1 MSNNRIYYASQVA
14 QLRPCSSDGSLITD
28 WWYTPL
34 GMQSVSMA
42 TNFSRE
48 QTFQLGTVEI
58 YENVETVPEVEV
70 TLNKIIDASSPLYLM
85 AMGGGGGIGSA
96 KDKNIVELSNNR
108 VHFRLGIYDDNKQF
122 SQDSATSFV
131 VCTGMYLSNFTY
143 TFPVD
148 GNATEQVTL
157 VGNHKKWNRNY
168 DGVNTGGVDV
178 VDTFSPGKE
187 LADNFT
193 PSTSSGILRRQY
205 FDITNSV
212 LPTGNGGIGGPSN
225 GTKLP
230 HLQNITISS
239 NLGRESINQLGKFG
253 PYCRY
258 ATFPVEVTSEFEM
271 IAQDGDGI
279 DFKDFS
285 GEDFCGTSK
294 TNIAYKT
301 IRLSVC
307 DAIATNASNGLR
319 FDLGTK
325 NTLTAVNYAGGDT
338 GGGNATITYS
348 FRNFND
354 FVISASGYYAQAVT
368 VPDDGGGSV
377 TFQAIKTPAPVSTIN
392 SNLDYNTGDTN
403 NV

>member
-1 MSNNRIYYASQVA
+1 
-14 QLRPCSSDGSLITD
+14 
-28 WWYTPL
+28 
-34 GMQSVSMA
+34 
-42 TNFSRE
+42 
-48 QTFQLGTVEI
+48 
-58 YENVETVPEVEV
+58 
-70 TLNKIIDASSPLYLM
+70 M
-85 AMGGGGGIGSA
+85 AMGGGGGIGGA
-96 KDKNIVELSNNR
+96 NGGGIVQLSNNR
-108 VHFRLGIYDDNKQF
+108 VHFRLGIYADNKQF
-122 SQDSATSFV
+122 AQDTADSYV

-157 VGNHKKWNRNY
+157 VGNSKKWNSTY

-178 VDTFSPGKE
+178 VDTFSPGKT
-187 LADNFT
+187 LSDNFT
-193 PSTSSGILRRQY
+193 PSASSGILRRQY
-205 FDITNSV
+205 FDIINSV
-212 LPTGNGGIGGPSN
+212 LPLGSGGIGGQLN

-230 HLQNITISS
+230 HLQNITFSA

-271 IAQDGDGI
+271 IAQDGDGV
-279 DFKDFS
+279 DLKDFS
-285 GEDFCGTSK
+285 GDDFCGTSK

-307 DAIATNASNGLR
+307 DAVATTTANGLV

-325 NTLTAVNYAGGDT
+325 NTLTSVNYAGGDT

-354 FVISASGYYAQAVT
+354 FVITASGYYAKGAT

-377 TFQAIKTPAPVSTIN
+377 SFQAIKTPAPVSTIN
-392 SNLDYNTGDTN
+392 SDLDYNNGDTN